1 MNEAKCGT
9 TQIRVAQVAH
19 AIDELASEVSRL
31 NDAVGAVDNKTLSVQ
46 LLVPE
51 PIQTKGPETADEAR
65 AELARVILDQVAILV
80 SLRVRLNGIISR
92 IEL

>member
-1 MNEAKCGT
+1 MNESNCGT
-9 TQIRVAQVAH
+9 AKTRVAQVAQ

-31 NDAVGAVDNKTLSVQ
+31 VDSVSAVDNKTLPVQ

-51 PIQTKGPETADEAR
+51 SAPTKDQKTVDEAR
-65 AELARVILDQVAILV
+65 AELARVIFEQVDILV